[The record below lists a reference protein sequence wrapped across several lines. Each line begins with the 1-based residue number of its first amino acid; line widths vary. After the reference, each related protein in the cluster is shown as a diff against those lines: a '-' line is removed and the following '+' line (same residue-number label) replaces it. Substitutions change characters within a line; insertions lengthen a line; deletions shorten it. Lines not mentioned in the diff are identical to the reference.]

1 MKKKLK
7 ILKLLTWY
15 KGLQEEQ
22 VKIRVI
28 NCRINLEK
36 LLQEK
41 ETIIS
46 LRKNYYDSLEKK
58 SVFTAEEFKYK
69 LFQIE
74 KNKEFENLL
83 NKKIDMQNEE
93 LKTLLKLLEKTY
105 KERKLMEN
113 VKNRVKHIWDLE
125 NIKRFYKEMDD
136 LVLLRRGRDYV

>member
-1 MKKKLK
+1 MKRKLE

-22 VKIRVI
+22 AKVRVI

-46 LRKNYYDSLEKK
+46 LRRLYFDTLEKERIYN
-58 SVFTAEEFKYK
+58 VEELKYK

-74 KNKEFENLL
+74 KNKDLENLL
-83 NKKIDMQNEE
+83 NKKIDMQKDE
-93 LKTLLKLLEKTY
+93 LKNLLNLLEKAY
-105 KERKLMEN
+105 KERKLMEIS
-113 VKNRVKHIWDLE
+113 KNKVQQMWNMEK
-125 NIKRFYKEMDD
+125 IKKFYRDMDD
-136 LVLLRRGRDYV
+136 LILLRRGRKYV

>member
-1 MKKKLK
+1 MRKKLE

-15 KGLQEEQ
+15 KSLQEEQ
-22 VKIRVI
+22 TKIRVI

-46 LRKNYYDSLEKK
+46 LRKSYYDSLEKGCIF
-58 SVFTAEEFKYK
+58 SAEEFKYR

-74 KNKEFENLL
+74 KNKEFEILL

-93 LKTLLKLLEKTY
+93 LKTLLKLLEKAY
-105 KERKLMEN
+105 KERKLMEISKN
-113 VKNRVKHIWDLE
+113 KVKQIWDLE